1 MNKIDTAL
9 YYSDGL
15 DRRQIKTKK
24 AIYAAFFGLLKEK
37 DLSKITITELARRAD
52 IDRKTF
58 YLHFNSV
65 SDIYNELGTKMVG
78 ILKEAI
84 SDFGERG
91 LIDSSYDLF
100 MTVNEILNEKLEL
113 LRDIMKS
120 NDFTAFVFNV
130 KDELCAE
137 IIKMYEQLDLGDA
150 ERFKLKAEFVASGTV
165 SMYLRW
171 FKGETTLSMDELAL
185 LAGAMIIH
193 GVSGVD

>member
-37 DLSKITITELARRAD
+37 DLSKITITELARKAE

-58 YLHFNSV
+58 YLHFDSV
-65 SDIYNELGTKMVG
+65 SDIYNELGTKMVN
-78 ILKEAI
+78 ILKETI
-84 SDFGERG
+84 TDCGEVG
-91 LIDSSYDLF
+91 LIESSYQLF
-100 MTVNEILNEKLEL
+100 ITVNEILNEKLDL
-113 LRDIMKS
+113 LREIIKNNS
-120 NDFTAFVFNV
+120 FTAFVFNV
-130 KDELCAE
+130 KDELCNE
-137 IIKMYEQLDLGDA
+137 IIRMYEQGDYGDA
-150 ERFKLKAEFVASGTV
+150 ERFKLKAEFIASGTV

-185 LAGAMIIH
+185 LAGSMIIH
-193 GVSGVD
+193 GFSGMG